1 MHPQKSKKQKSKQK
15 QKFLSRYP
23 SSERFVLTK
32 SLTSPMKQFILGK
45 AVGVQPSLID

>member
-1 MHPQKSKKQKSKQK
+1 MHPQKSKKQKLKQK
-15 QKFLSRYP
+15 KFLSRYP

-45 AVGVQPSLID
+45 AVGVQPSLMN